1 MFLFAIKNEIE
12 DELGSELGNF
22 TSLKEQNR
30 NGGTVTNTV

>member
-22 TSLKEQNR
+22 TSLKKKNR
-30 NGGTVTNTV
+30 TGGTVMSTV